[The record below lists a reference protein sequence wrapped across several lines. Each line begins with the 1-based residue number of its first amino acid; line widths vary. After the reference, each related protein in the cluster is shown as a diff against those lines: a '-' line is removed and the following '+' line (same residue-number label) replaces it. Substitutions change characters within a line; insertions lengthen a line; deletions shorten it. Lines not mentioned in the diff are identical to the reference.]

1 MNPDKINKWLEF
13 AKSFTGS
20 DFWSDVF
27 EQQAD
32 HSSSFGQPVSRPE
45 PKQMPSPLFP
55 AVDILTSEDEWIIL
69 IDLPGVDKQD
79 VQISMNDEILYV
91 KGEAKPIFPGRTSIQ
106 TERFT
111 GAFERPI
118 GLPARIQGQAAN
130 VRAAFHHGT
139 LIVRIP
145 VAPVWKKK
153 IDIE

>member
-27 EQQAD
+27 EQQTGNSPA
-32 HSSSFGQPVSRPE
+32 FGNPPFKPE
-45 PKQMPSPLFP
+45 PKQTPSAVFP
-55 AVDILTSEDEWIIL
+55 PVDILTSEEEWIIL

-91 KGEAKPIFPGRTSIQ
+91 KGEAKPYFPGRQAVQ

-118 GLPARIQGQAAN
+118 GLPARVQGQAAN
-130 VRAAFHHGT
+130 VRASFHHGT

-145 VAPVWKKK
+145 LAPAWKKK

>member
-27 EQQAD
+27 EQQPGNP
-32 HSSSFGQPVSRPE
+32 SPFGQPPSRPE
-45 PKQMPSPLFP
+45 QKQVTSALFP
-55 AVDILTSEDEWIIL
+55 AVDILTSEEEWIIL
-69 IDLPGVDKQD
+69 VDLPGVDKQD

-91 KGEAKPIFPGRTSIQ
+91 KGEVKPIFPGRQAVQ

-118 GLPARIQGQAAN
+118 GLPARVQGQSAN
-130 VRAAFHHGT
+130 VRATFHHGT

-145 VAPVWKKK
+145 LAPTWKKK